1 MNSKERMMAALAGQS
16 VDRVPVFAANQT
28 GTYAL
33 MDATGAEWPAA
44 HQQAEPMAE
53 LAWGAYSVLGWDAVR
68 VPYCQTIEAEALG
81 CTVKYAGR
89 EGIPRIDV
97 HAYHLG
103 DPIEYP
109 EDFLTKGRIPEMLK
123 AISILKE
130 RAGDDVAVMGNV
142 VGPFSVVGNL
152 IGITDVL
159 KASFKKPDQLVPF
172 LEVAERAGTA
182 LGHALV
188 DAGADIIVIEDMM
201 ASIDVISPPIYNSVA
216 QPYEKKQIDN
226 LPRVPTILHICGKLN
241 PIIQGVAETGTTA
254 VSVEPSIDAPAAI
267 EVLQTFD
274 RPIPLIGGVDAV
286 VTLFSGTPDD
296 VRADVKKALEDGY
309 SMIAPGC
316 SVPPA
321 ATTEVLQAMAR
332 AVGELATAR
341 RVGRY

>member
-1 MNSKERMMAALAGQS
+1 MKSKERLMASLAGQP
-16 VDRVPVFAANQT
+16 VDRAPVFAVNQT

-33 MDATGAEWPAA
+33 MDATGAEWPEA
-44 HQQAEPMAE
+44 HQQAGPMAE

-97 HAYHLG
+97 HAFHLG
-103 DPIEYP
+103 DPVEYP
-109 EDFLTKGRIPEMLK
+109 DDFLARGRIPEVLK

-130 RAGDDVAVMGNV
+130 KAGDDVAVMGNV
-142 VGPFSVVGNL
+142 VGPFSVIANM

-172 LEVAERAGTA
+172 LEVAEQAGTA
-182 LGHALV
+182 LAHALV

-201 ASIDVISPPIYNSVA
+201 ASIDVISPPIYNDLA
-216 QPYEKKQIDN
+216 QPYEKKQIGNMPD
-226 LPRVPTILHICGKLN
+226 VPTIMHICGRLN

-254 VSVEPSIDAPAAI
+254 VSVEPSVDAPAAI
-267 EVLQTFD
+267 EVLKTFG
-274 RPIPLIGGVDAV
+274 RPIPLIGGVDAII
-286 VTLFSGTPDD
+286 TLFSGTADD

-309 SMIAPGC
+309 DMIAPGC

-321 ATTEVLQAMAR
+321 ATTENLQIMVK
-332 AVGELATAR
+332 AVEELAA
-341 RVGRY
+341 